1 MSWATIQEA
10 FRYLTSQEEKPYRLL
25 AVIGLE
31 QIAFLA
37 LIVVLVQSDYLVT
50 EQGLGASFSG
60 YILTAIGGT
69 KLLTQTPGGWLA
81 DRFGYKRMLVIGLWV
96 SVGIISPLLF
106 FQHPASF
113 LAVAA
118 LYGLARAIVSPAS
131 FAIIAD
137 NYGTEQR
144 GKIAALTNLGYFI
157 GFAMGAVV
165 GIGLSDF
172 APFQV
177 AVVTSM
183 TFSVL
188 AAFVAMRY
196 LKEPASKVQAKNFG
210 LFAGWPL
217 RVLLAPQ
224 LIMWGVI
231 VLTISLGVNLLTP
244 VIGPYA
250 REHLQLDLY
259 QFVPFLVPAAL
270 LGLLSI
276 IPAGHLSDRL
286 GRYQPLLGGLSIG
299 AVALI
304 LASFVASAWVL
315 MFIAIPVMLAYT
327 ISVPAIS
334 AVMMDLSQR
343 GSRGVVLGALTAVQG
358 IGGTI
363 GPPIGGHA
371 FDAFGPTVPFQLAAV
386 MLGVA
391 VVMGLYY
398 AHWRANG
405 QYAKESKAV

>member
-1 MSWATIQEA
+1 M
-10 FRYLTSQEEKPYRLL
+10 
-25 AVIGLE
+25 
-31 QIAFLA
+31 
-37 LIVVLVQSDYLVT
+37 
-50 EQGLGASFSG
+50 
-60 YILTAIGGT
+60 
-69 KLLTQTPGGWLA
+69 
-81 DRFGYKRMLVIGLWV
+81 
-96 SVGIISPLLF
+96 
-106 FQHPASF
+106 
-113 LAVAA
+113 
-118 LYGLARAIVSPAS
+118 YGFMRAIVSPAS

-137 NYGTEQR
+137 NYDTEQR
-144 GKIAALTNLGYFI
+144 GKIAALTNAGFFV
-157 GFAMGAVV
+157 GFALGAVV

-172 APFQV
+172 APFEL

-183 TFSVL
+183 TFSAL

-196 LKEPASKVQAKNFG
+196 LKEPSAKAPAKSFNP
-210 LFAGWPL
+210 FAGWPM

-224 LIMWGVI
+224 LVMWGVI
-231 VLTISLGVNLLTP
+231 VLTISLGINLLTP

-304 LASFVASAWVL
+304 VASFAASAWVL

-327 ISVPAIS
+327 ISVPAVS
-334 AVMMDLSQR
+334 AVMMDISQR

-358 IGGTI
+358 VGGTI

-386 MLGVA
+386 MLGAA
-391 VVMGLYY
+391 VVMGMYY
-398 AHWRANG
+398 SRWRASAHSLNDS
-405 QYAKESKAV
+405 ATA